1 MGHTNE
7 TFEVQD
13 IKLQERPKVMS
24 QESIQNVK
32 KKKKKTPWTVSQ
44 TADLLPRDTLLVSL
58 PSAAQADLKG
68 YFTFFLSAI
77 FGRQLS

>member
-32 KKKKKTPWTVSQ
+32 IKKKTPWTVSQ

-58 PSAAQADLKG
+58 PSAAQEDLKG